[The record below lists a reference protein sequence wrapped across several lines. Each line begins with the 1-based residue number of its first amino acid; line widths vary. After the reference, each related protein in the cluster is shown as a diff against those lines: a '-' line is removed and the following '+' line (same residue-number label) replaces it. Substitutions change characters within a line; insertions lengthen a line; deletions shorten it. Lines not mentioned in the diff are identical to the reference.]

1 MIWKRGVYVGLIE
14 QHHIFAAQSRMCH
27 SGNPGHRKHK
37 YLIRNS
43 PTSQKKQVAGMIC
56 YSLSDSVWD
65 LYLEETYLCGVRLF
79 DTW

>member
-1 MIWKRGVYVGLIE
+1 M
-14 QHHIFAAQSRMCH
+14 
-27 SGNPGHRKHK
+27 
-37 YLIRNS
+37 
-43 PTSQKKQVAGMIC
+43 SQKKQVAGMIR